1 MFIMII
7 IIVISM
13 LIIMH
18 AAPGSR
24 RSAHSNAYFY
34 GFFKSKRIVLY
45 DTLLKQVELPEL
57 LAILGHEI
65 GHWKVR
71 VVDALAADSLLIT
84 DHHHNGTAVSS
95 HLISSLPSLSLSLSP
110 LQLWHT
116 IQGFIISQLYTFCLF
131 LTFSHVQHTAGLFAA
146 FGFLYSDSPTPMP
159 VFIGFM
165 LFAQVSVICTHS
177 ATTTTTNHYPSCL
190 PPSIAHTYYHF
201 TSQWPSHHHHHHHH
215 NHLIIIITTISSSS
229 SMDEDLLVPR
239 GEAAVSPHD
248 LQLPH

>member
-1 MFIMII
+1 VNVIIIVVIIIIMFIIIIVVIITIIMLIVIVMCIIIIIISMFIMIIMMI

-71 VVDALAADSLLIT
+71 VCGRCISSRQLSLLIT

-95 HLISSLPSLSLSLSP
+95 HPYPYPFSLSLSP

-190 PPSIAHTYYHF
+190 PPSIAHSYYHF
-201 TSQWPSHHHHHHHH
+201 TSQ
-215 NHLIIIITTISSSS
+215 
-229 SMDEDLLVPR
+229 
-239 GEAAVSPHD
+239 
-248 LQLPH
+248 